1 MSWILVE
8 NHFAPVRQKLTI
20 KLSALASYIFLMEGQ
35 MSEIEPKLIELLH
48 KNLRLKMPISAIHA
62 HTPIFGKDGLGL
74 DSVDALEI
82 AVLLDKHFAVR
93 LDEKDPAARAA
104 LTTIGSLVDYIRG
117 KTGAA

>member
-1 MSWILVE
+1 ME
-8 NHFAPVRQKLTI
+8 NPFAPAQRQLTI
-20 KLSALASYIFLMEGQ
+20 KLYALASCIFLMEGQ
-35 MSEIEPKLIELLH
+35 MSEIEPELIELLH
-48 KNLRLKMPISAIHA
+48 KNLRLKMPISSIHA
-62 HTPIFGKDGLGL
+62 HTHIFGRDGLGL

-82 AVLLDKHFAVR
+82 AVLLDKHFSVR